1 MKRTVLIIGLVC
13 CGLATALAQPMSG
26 SYTVGGAAPDFATPQ
41 DAASALFQR
50 GVSGPVFINI
60 RPGLY
65 VRNGGNST
73 VLRLDTLIAGHSSTN
88 RITFQSD
95 ASAGGT
101 AENVIFQFNRTNPN
115 DPERFDLVHIRLDYI
130 TLRNLTLRDVDSSH
144 TFDNHL
150 IRFEGL
156 FPTNLVVDG
165 FMLEGCK
172 LVGTPH
178 ILMPPSALLGTD
190 FGVGLGSHVGE
201 TTIRGN
207 TFVRL
212 MRAISSANR
221 GTTLASATVEDNQ
234 FLEGYRSASGSGNP
248 LGSAIELDC
257 RNPIVRRNKIDFHN
271 SVNQGFLGI
280 YVTQPDSSIV
290 ERNQITG
297 PVSLAMWLRG
307 DPNPP
312 FPGHLIVNNMMT
324 GTLNCE
330 APNSRILFNTIVLPP
345 VPFQQALWTALRVV
359 RPGCQVLNNLILD
372 FETQDIGFTYDQG
385 NQQSPGLISNFNIF
399 YRFFPPGWRGAFF
412 VRDGGFYSSLPQ
424 YQAATGLD
432 TNSIFKAIDLM
443 DVFSNLHLTDCQAA
457 DEDLIGIPISG
468 ITEDFDGDIR
478 STTRP
483 LKGADE
489 VAPRAIALWGDAFK
503 IPLAGTPF
511 SIASGRFDNL
521 LVDGLAVPDYDSR
534 QVRLYHNLPSSRS
547 FVHSGTL
554 QTGFKP
560 LSIVF
565 HDFDGDGHL
574 DLIAGGDSSIIR
586 VFWGDGGGGFPAVT
600 DVPFPGSVVV
610 NMVPEPQQTF
620 TNLRTIFVANG
631 QLFGYLINTGGRQ
644 LCFDFQRRAD
654 GEPDT
659 LGSFI
664 NGFVVGDFG
673 GDSTVDIA
681 GISNST
687 GHFATWEIERV
698 SGTGGLCTPHIF
710 RRRGDYQQSQSGTG
724 WYSYANSIAV
734 GDFDGDSDLDIV
746 TTGFSE
752 NRLVLLRNQ
761 GNFTFAAETIAVNNA
776 RAVVALDYNNDGRL
790 DLVTVNRLLS
800 DNGIT
805 LFLNDGTGRFRPEF
819 TCFPTFAS
827 GHPFAVVAS
836 DFDLDGKMDIAIATH
851 IAPNKD
857 TAFVLY
863 NFGGGITSVG
873 DQPSA
878 HKPTE
883 FRLEQN
889 YPNPF
894 NPTTKIRYTLPS
906 QDGGSAKGRAGVGS
920 HVSLKVYDLLGREVA
935 ALVNEVLPPG
945 EYVRQWDASGFASG
959 VYFYRLHA
967 GNFVQTKKL
976 MLLR

>member
-1 MKRTVLIIGLVC
+1 MKRTVLIIGLIC

-26 SYTVGGAAPDFATPQ
+26 SYTVGGTAPDFATPQ

-65 VRNGGNST
+65 MRNGGNST

-95 ASAGGT
+95 ASARGT

-115 DPERFDLVHIRLDYI
+115 DPERFFLVHIRLDYI

-150 IRFEGL
+150 IRFDAL
-156 FPTNLVVDG
+156 PQTNPVVDG
-165 FMLEGCK
+165 FVLEGCK
-172 LVGTPH
+172 LIGTPH
-178 ILMPPSALLGTD
+178 ILGAPNFPLGTD
-190 FGVGLGSHVGE
+190 FGVGLGAWVGE
-201 TTIRGN
+201 TVIRGN

-212 MRAISSANR
+212 LRAISSANY
-221 GTTLASATVEDNQ
+221 GTTLASVTVEDNQ
-234 FLEGYRSASGSGNP
+234 FFEGYRSITGSGNP

-257 RNPIVRRNKIDFHN
+257 RNPIVRRNKIDFRN
-271 SVNQGFLGI
+271 SVNQGGMGI
-280 YVTQPDSSIV
+280 YVTQHDSSII

-297 PVSLAMWLRG
+297 PVLVGMSLRG
-307 DPNPP
+307 A
-312 FPGHLIVNNMMT
+312 PGGPYPGSVSNLIVNNMMT
-324 GTLNCE
+324 GTLYCE
-330 APNSRILFNTIVLPP
+330 APNSKILFNTIRLYLP
-345 VPFQQALWTALRVV
+345 VQQDGLDIMQPNCEV
-359 RPGCQVLNNLILD
+359 RNNIVIDRGSTGFRILYYQANSTLGNLISDYNLLYRD
-372 FETQDIGFTYDQG
+372 PGFPSNGVLVLQAGVNSYQNLQDYI
-385 NQQSPGLISNFNIF
+385 
-399 YRFFPPGWRGAFF
+399 
-412 VRDGGFYSSLPQ
+412 
-424 YQAATGLD
+424 AATGLD
-432 TNSIFKAIDLM
+432 SNSVSKNVDFL
-443 DVFSNLHLTDCQAA
+443 DVTSDLHLPDCQSQ
-457 DEDLIGIPISG
+457 DPDLVGLPIPG
-468 ITEDFDGDIR
+468 ITEDIDGDVR
-478 STTRP
+478 SATRP

-489 VAPRAIALWGDAFK
+489 VAQRTIPLWGDVFK
-503 IPLAGTPF
+503 LPLAGTPF
-511 SIASGRFDNL
+511 SIAAGRFDNL
-521 LVDGLAVPDYDSR
+521 VVDGLAVPDYDNR
-534 QVRLYHNLPSSRS
+534 QVRLYRNQPSSRS

-560 LSIVF
+560 ISVVF
-565 HDFDGDGHL
+565 HDLDSDGHL

-586 VFWGDGGGGFPAVT
+586 VFWGDGIGGFPSST
-600 DVPFPGSVVV
+600 DVGITGDAVV
-610 NMVPEPQQTF
+610 NMVPEPQQLF
-620 TNLRTIFVANG
+620 LGLRTVFVAQG
-631 QLFGYLINTGGRQ
+631 QLFGYLFSTGARN
-644 LCFDFQRRAD
+644 LCFDVQRQSS
-654 GEPDT
+654 GVPDT

-664 NGFVVGDFG
+664 NGFAVGNLG
-673 GDSTVDIA
+673 GGSQFDIA

-687 GHFATWEIERV
+687 GHFATWEIEHV
-698 SGTGGLCTPHIF
+698 SEPGGPCSPHMF
-710 RRRGDYQQSQSGTG
+710 RRTGPYRENHVGSG
-724 WYSYANSIAV
+724 WYSYANSIAI

-752 NRLVLLRNQ
+752 GRCIFLRNQ

-790 DLVTVNRLLS
+790 DFVTVNRLLS

-827 GHPFAVVAS
+827 GHPFAIVAS

-863 NFGGGITSVG
+863 NFSGGITNVG

-878 HKPTE
+878 QKPTE

-894 NPTTKIRYTLPS
+894 NPSTHFAFRIAEFGL
-906 QDGGSAKGRAGVGS
+906 
-920 HVSLKVYDLLGREVA
+920 VSLKVYDLLGREVA
-935 ALVNEVLPPG
+935 TLVNEVKQPG
-945 EYVRQWDASGFASG
+945 SYEVTWDASGFASG

-967 GNFVQTKKL
+967 GTFVQTKKL